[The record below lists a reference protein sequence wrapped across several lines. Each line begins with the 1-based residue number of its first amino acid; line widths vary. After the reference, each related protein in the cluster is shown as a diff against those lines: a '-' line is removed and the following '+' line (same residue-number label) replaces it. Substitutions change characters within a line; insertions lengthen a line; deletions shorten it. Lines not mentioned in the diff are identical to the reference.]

1 MSTPFVHQNNGMKN
15 MTYGDWLKEQ
25 RSRLRMSQAE
35 VEKRAD
41 LGNRHLSKFENGHY
55 RMPTEDVR
63 LRIHAALGTTDE
75 DLVEVG
81 ILRRMQYQGKTWYV
95 PVRDEG
101 RASQDAP
108 PLPGA
113 LGLGEV
119 STALTDA
126 ARGITWTPA
135 MLHAIVQQIKM
146 YGEIQAGMGTPD
158 SGESQNA
165 PSSND
170 DHSGAAAN

>member
-1 MSTPFVHQNNGMKN
+1 
-15 MTYGDWLKEQ
+15 EQ

-101 RASQDAP
+101 QASQDAP

-135 MLHAIVQQIKM
+135 ML
-146 YGEIQAGMGTPD
+146 
-158 SGESQNA
+158 
-165 PSSND
+165 
-170 DHSGAAAN
+170 